1 MLVDGREAIVAAP
14 WRQLCNSLLHNWD
27 LNTHSSHKPF
37 GISESDGT
45 NWRTPMSSSLA
56 LIPWSGDSS
65 SIGAP
70 QFQALREMVLNSV
83 VSEHSKRNYAKAL
96 DEVFTLCANRSQGL
110 SRALLMEYRAAMVEK
125 KLSASTVNVRLSA
138 VRKLVGEAQ
147 RNGIIDAEE
156 AANLAGVPNLSQ
168 KGTRLGNWLTR
179 DQAKELLT
187 VPDRSKIK
195 GERDYVILAL
205 LLGCALRRQELAS
218 LDIDDIQ
225 LREGRWVVADLR
237 GKGGRVRTVA
247 IPLWVK
253 KAIDGWMVAAKIE
266 KGRLLRPLSKS
277 GKVIGDELGD
287 WAIWSVVEQSAKEIG
302 IEHFGAHDLRRTCA
316 KLCRKNGGD
325 LEQIKFLLGHSSI
338 QTTERYLG
346 SEQDIAVAVNDNL
359 GL

>member
-1 MLVDGREAIVAAP
+1 
-14 WRQLCNSLLHNWD
+14 
-27 LNTHSSHKPF
+27 
-37 GISESDGT
+37 
-45 NWRTPMSSSLA
+45 MSTSLA
-56 LIPWSGDSS
+56 LSISSGDSQLDR
-65 SIGAP
+65 GAAI
-70 QFQALREMVLNSV
+70 QALREMVLNSV
-83 VSEHSKRNYAKAL
+83 ASEHSKRNYAKAL

-156 AANLAGVPNLSQ
+156 AANLAGVPNLPQ
-168 KGTRLGNWLTR
+168 RGTRLGNWLTR
-179 DQAKELLT
+179 EQAKELLT
-187 VPDRSKIK
+187 VPDRSTLK
-195 GERDYVILAL
+195 GKRDYVILSL
-205 LLGCALRRQELAS
+205 LVGCALRRQELAS
-218 LDIDDIQ
+218 LDIASIQ
-225 LREGRWVVADLR
+225 MREGRWVVADLR

-253 KAIDGWMVAAKIE
+253 QGIDAWTVAATIE

-277 GKVIGDELGD
+277 GKLIGDELGD
-287 WAIWSVVEQSAKEIG
+287 WAIWSVVEQCAREIG

-346 SEQDIAVAVNDNL
+346 SEQDLAVAVNDNL